1 VVGAF
6 VNPNDMTRNSEK
18 ALVIPEQCLHHIV
31 WAHQHLLVARLQV
44 KLGEELHALDNVMKN
59 HHDTSLFLAKS
70 TSTENADE
78 LSRMTPLCNM
88 ASHCCS
94 SSAFCV
100 WT

>member
-44 KLGEELHALDNVMKN
+44 KLGEELHALEFIEQFL
-59 HHDTSLFLAKS
+59 HDGYLKFILHRLLVQRPVVDA
-70 TSTENADE
+70 E
-78 LSRMTPLCNM
+78 PP
-88 ASHCCS
+88 
-94 SSAFCV
+94 
-100 WT
+100 